1 MTKKWKEER
10 GKLICWSCS
19 RSYADCEIKKIISTS
34 AALFLFSEH
43 WLCDSRVWLCALHIS
58 RETQSHLFYLSQLEF
73 RPGTNALISSESKF
87 TNVKGL
93 LIPARLIT
101 TTRIKGRLF

>member
-1 MTKKWKEER
+1 MAKKWKEER
-10 GKLICWSCS
+10 EKLICWSCS
-19 RSYADCEIKKIISTS
+19 RSYADCAIKKIISTS

-43 WLCDSRVWLCALHIS
+43 LLCDSRVWLCALHIS

-87 TNVKGL
+87 YECQRTFNPVL
-93 LIPARLIT
+93 VDNNNPD
-101 TTRIKGRLF
+101 